1 MYRNVSR
8 SLFVKDKLLFSFL
21 ICLKI
26 MDEKQA
32 ASGGVNI
39 SEVRFLMT
47 GGTSVNLARPNPA
60 GEGTWLSNKA
70 WAGIMEVSGKL
81 PIFKGFDIDMEKNIT
96 FWEDFYNSS
105 TP

>member
-32 ASGGVNI
+32 ASGGVDI
-39 SEVRFLMT
+39 TEVRFLMT
-47 GGTSVNLARPNPA
+47 GGTSVTLARPNPA

-70 WAGIMEVSGKL
+70 WAGIMEVSSKL
-81 PIFKGFDIDMEKNIT
+81 PVFKGFDIDMEKNIT